1 MGWLITYLGLGSRFI
16 FFSFFL
22 FSRLIALLTTDK
34 KTNTVQTHWTR
45 LEFESRIKDFQTCQ
59 ICWHAAA
66 GKWKWCTSD
75 RTVLP
80 KNLGFQL
87 GGYECD
93 TSAQDTD
100 KECFWRCQTGWK
112 NVLSSFFLH
121 FFITCSTQSH
131 ILAPMRP
138 HIFTSQTIILSAH
151 DWLYL
156 LVSFDIKMTTWF
168 CDLAAATGNN
178 RPKGSCR
185 KVTDERED
193 AALAHGSH
201 LNILARI
208 HSMLTKRDCLSFWMS
223 CSCKNW
229 KSEHS

>member
-34 KTNTVQTHWTR
+34 KTNTVQTHWTG

-66 GKWKWCTSD
+66 GKCKWCTSD

-156 LVSFDIKMTTWF
+156 LVCTWHKN
-168 CDLAAATGNN
+168 DYLILW
-178 RPKGSCR
+178 PGSCNR
-185 KVTDERED
+185 
-193 AALAHGSH
+193 
-201 LNILARI
+201 
-208 HSMLTKRDCLSFWMS
+208 
-223 CSCKNW
+223 
-229 KSEHS
+229 

>member
-1 MGWLITYLGLGSRFI
+1 MGWLITYLGFGSRFI

-22 FSRLIALLTTDK
+22 CSPLIALLTTDK
-34 KTNTVQTHWTR
+34 KTNTVQTHWTG

-100 KECFWRCQTGWK
+100 KECFWRCQTGW
-112 NVLSSFFLH
+112 LPFSYTFSLH
-121 FFITCSTQSH
+121 VPLSH
-131 ILAPMRP
+131 ISWLLCV
-138 HIFTSQTIILSAH
+138 HISSRLKPLSYQVMIGCIYWSA
-151 DWLYL
+151 L
-156 LVSFDIKMTTWF
+156 DIKMTTWF
-168 CDLAAATGNN
+168 CDPAAATGNN